1 MGDSAPTT
9 TESSAVLCSQC
20 RRALREANIEV
31 GGEETREEE
40 DDKGSGDGEDNK
52 GQYLCEVTRTGL
64 I

>member
-1 MGDSAPTT
+1 MGDSALTT
-9 TESSAVLCSQC
+9 TGSSAVLCSQC
-20 RRALREANIEV
+20 RKALREANIEV
-31 GGEETREEE
+31 GGEE